1 MRYATLLEA
10 LKETRRPVRKPWVP
24 LEVLGTFSLRACKPG
39 LVRLIKGPRKDK
51 GRTRMVG
58 ERAAKR
64 RESEAWE
71 HSERCGEV
79 GSGGGKWVER

>member
-1 MRYATLLEA
+1 MT
-10 LKETRRPVRKPWVP
+10 

-79 GSGGGKWVER
+79 GSGGGKWIER